1 VGGVEGLRELWR
13 AGKVVNAAWCLTAD
27 GLIAETLAHAGFDSI
42 VLDLQHGMAI
52 GPDRAA
58 SWLQATASS
67 SVPTLVRVPWN
78 EPVHMQYVL
87 DAGADGVIVP
97 MVNTP
102 EEAARA
108 AKACRYGPNGIRS
121 FGPNRARFR
130 AGATSD
136 LVRGNE
142 QVVCLVMIEHV
153 DGLKNVEAI
162 VNTPGVDGV
171 FVGWADLALSMGL
184 DLTNRDASFLESMF
198 RIAKVARTAGKVAGI
213 PTPGGISEIPMYVSH
228 GFNFTPICTDSVLV
242 RLGAATALQ
251 QFGQVS
257 QPTAAAVR

>member
-184 DLTNRDASFLESMF
+184 DLTNRDAPFLESMF